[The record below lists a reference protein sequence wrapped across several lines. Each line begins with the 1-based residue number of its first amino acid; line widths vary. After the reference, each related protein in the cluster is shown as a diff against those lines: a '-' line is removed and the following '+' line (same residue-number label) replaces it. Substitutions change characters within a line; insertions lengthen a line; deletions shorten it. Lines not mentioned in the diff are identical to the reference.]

1 LGAHFG
7 PKFRFEIVFEF
18 RFELGFTQTSVKSSS
33 LASTR
38 SNMAAREQAAL
49 QPPAAG
55 GGGPGAAL
63 GEAEVL
69 ERWLQAGPSPLRL
82 ELRATFAANGFTS
95 LLHLLEGRLTSDNLK
110 EVRRADALPLQPSPR
125 QSRSAALRGGP

>member
-1 LGAHFG
+1 
-7 PKFRFEIVFEF
+7 
-18 RFELGFTQTSVKSSS
+18 
-33 LASTR
+33 
-38 SNMAAREQAAL
+38 MAAREQAAL

-63 GEAEVL
+63 GEAHVL
-69 ERWLQAGPSPLRL
+69 ERWLQAGPNPLRL

-95 LLHLLEGRLTSDNLK
+95 LVHLLEGRLTSDDLK
-110 EVRRADALPLQPSPR
+110 EVRRAHALPLQPSPR

>member
-1 LGAHFG
+1 
-7 PKFRFEIVFEF
+7 
-18 RFELGFTQTSVKSSS
+18 
-33 LASTR
+33 
-38 SNMAAREQAAL
+38 MAAREQAVL
-49 QPPAAG
+49 QPPTAG